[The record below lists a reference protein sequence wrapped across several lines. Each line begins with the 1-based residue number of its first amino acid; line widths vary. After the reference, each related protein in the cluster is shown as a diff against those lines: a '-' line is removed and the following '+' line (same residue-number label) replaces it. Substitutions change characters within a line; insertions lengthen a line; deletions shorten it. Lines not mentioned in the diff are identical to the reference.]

1 MQDILSERIL
11 PLTHT
16 HVTSASV
23 YSTWLWAKSPISIC
37 KTHVSPMKHTP
48 LSCLLTKK
56 YSQGPGNLS
65 SATFKH
71 TVNINKQLQ
80 NNRICVV
87 HHQVRLNCFFFNINI
102 NHLHL
107 YIHIY
112 IYIFIYFKTDRH
124 ISHEWQ
130 HDEVVSGWSSPGLP
144 TTRTRRLGRSLA
156 FGPAIPALV
165 HAAAVAGARVALL
178 VGGWRLNG

>member
-1 MQDILSERIL
+1 MFLDIWGIIMTKNRCAGYIIGKDPSTN
-11 PLTHT
+11 THT

-87 HHQVRLNCFFFNINI
+87 HHQVRLNCFFKYK
-102 NHLHL
+102 HKP
-107 YIHIY
+107 YTSIHIY
-112 IYIFIYFKTDRH
+112 IYLFISRRID
-124 ISHEWQ
+124 ISAMNDSMMKSFQ
-130 HDEVVSGWSSPGLP
+130 VEVPPVCPQ
-144 TTRTRRLGRSLA
+144 RE
-156 FGPAIPALV
+156 
-165 HAAAVAGARVALL
+165 RVAWVVPWPSDRPFRRWCAPLQSL
-178 VGGWRLNG
+178 VRV